1 MWGLF
6 GDSHGEDEVVLRL
19 SGPRSALRA
28 PRCGATSSDMAW
40 CNTNSPYSDAGR
52 LATMVRCLLVLLTN
66 DRAAADAGLDASRLV
81 CPSCGG
87 VLGPW
92 GHARRRVGR
101 GDDGTMQRPRRT
113 RCRSCRVT
121 HVVLSAR
128 RFPRRA
134 DSAVIVGT
142 ALLGAARGL
151 GYRKVAELVDRPET
165 TVRGWLRRARANSE
179 TVRADATV
187 AAWAL
192 DPNLDWRHQPPATP
206 LGTMVDALEL
216 TLGVAV
222 AAWVRRFGPVEDPW
236 AMAVQLTRGSIL
248 AAHPEPV
255 WHGHI

>member
-1 MWGLF
+1 MLVSMRAG
-6 GDSHGEDEVVLRL
+6 SCARRVVVCSDR
-19 SGPRSALRA
+19 
-28 PRCGATSSDMAW
+28 GATPARGS
-40 CNTNSPYSDAGR
+40 
-52 LATMVRCLLVLLTN
+52 
-66 DRAAADAGLDASRLV
+66 AAA
-81 CPSCGG
+81 
-87 VLGPW
+87 
-92 GHARRRVGR
+92 
-101 GDDGTMQRPRRT
+101 TMQRPRRT

-134 DSAVIVGT
+134 DSAATVGT

-151 GYRKVAELVDRPET
+151 GHRKVAELVDRPET

-192 DPNLDWRHQPPATP
+192 DPNLDWRHQLPATP
-206 LGTMVDALEL
+206 LGTMVDG
-216 TLGVAV
+216 LGVAV
-222 AAWVRRFGPVEDPW
+222 AAWVRRIGPVEDPW

-255 WHGHI
+255 WRGHI